1 MNRHPLEWKRNMN
14 VKSSN
19 QKHHMKYGAFLKLLG
34 IEWLSN
40 EKKKSNQGDN
50 KSKQFNWQITFK
62 GVA

>member
-1 MNRHPLEWKRNMN
+1 
-14 VKSSN
+14 
-19 QKHHMKYGAFLKLLG
+19 MKYGAFLKLLG

-50 KSKQFNWQITFK
+50 KSKQFNSQIAFK